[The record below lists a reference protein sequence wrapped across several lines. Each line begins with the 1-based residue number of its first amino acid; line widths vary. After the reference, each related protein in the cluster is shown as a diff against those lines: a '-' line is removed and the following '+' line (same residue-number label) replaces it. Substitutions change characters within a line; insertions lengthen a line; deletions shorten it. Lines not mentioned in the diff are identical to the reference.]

1 MTINPDRKMKVVLK
15 KTVKVIIYIHVF
27 LLIGLILVHCSF
39 TRYANKSYAAAKK
52 DKPYDVIIVPGVP
65 YIEGEE
71 NEVMKM
77 RVFWAKH
84 LYDSGY
90 TRNIIFSG
98 SSVYSPYVEGIIM
111 KIMADSLGIPSSHT
125 FSETK
130 AEHSTENVYYSWK
143 MAKSMGFKKIAL
155 ATDPYQAGLLRS
167 FTKGYCPGV
176 KSIPIIFGTMDIGN
190 KKLPVI
196 NTTSAYMKDFVSITV
211 RQGFWERLR
220 GTRGKRVKEEVKA
233 QEEKDKEAPATN

>member
-1 MTINPDRKMKVVLK
+1 MRITLK
-15 KTVKVIIYIHVF
+15 KILKIVIYIHVF
-27 LLIGLILVHCSF
+27 LLIVLILTHCSF
-39 TRYANKSYAAAKK
+39 TRYANKSYEAAKR

-65 YIEGEE
+65 YIVGEE

-98 SSVYSPYVEGIIM
+98 SSVYSPYVEGVVM
-111 KIMADSLGIPSSHT
+111 KIMADSLGIPPTHT

-143 MAKSMGFKKIAL
+143 LAKKMGFKKIAL

-167 FTKGYCPGV
+167 FTKEYCPGV
-176 KSIPIIFGTMDIGN
+176 KAIPIIFGTMDIGN
-190 KKLPVI
+190 KKLPTI
-196 NTTSAYMKDFVSITV
+196 DTTSAFIKDFISITV
-211 RQGFWERLR
+211 RQGFWERLS
-220 GTRGKRVKEEVKA
+220 GTRGKRIKEELREQARAK
-233 QEEKDKEAPATN
+233 KEVQATH